1 MKPPTLEEVPLLS
14 STRQYRKEIAFL
26 PRLTKE
32 EEALIVEQ
40 ARKGCPTARQQLI
53 ESCLL
58 YTFVV
63 AHRYTVYL
71 PHDEILDLVQIGN
84 LMTVEL
90 LDRALRESAHPPA
103 YVRGVIRREIQQYCF
118 YKSTLITRPQGREK
132 PDVCFLEEEHN
143 NLTESQTFRKV
154 SYSQEEVTT
163 VIEQVPDPD
172 RTVMLRYTGLDGERP
187 EPLKVISRRMFPD
200 MHPTQARYIWQRGVK
215 KISKLLEETRAY
227 STYTLV

>member
-71 PHDEILDLVQIGN
+71 PHDEILDLFQIGN

-90 LDRALRESAHPPA
+90 LDSALRQYANPPP
-103 YVRGVIRREIQQYCF
+103 YVR
-118 YKSTLITRPQGREK
+118 
-132 PDVCFLEEEHN
+132 
-143 NLTESQTFRKV
+143 
-154 SYSQEEVTT
+154 
-163 VIEQVPDPD
+163 
-172 RTVMLRYTGLDGERP
+172 
-187 EPLKVISRRMFPD
+187 
-200 MHPTQARYIWQRGVK
+200 
-215 KISKLLEETRAY
+215 
-227 STYTLV
+227 